1 MSNLAHELMAD
12 EEWARL
18 SDAERIHRLE
28 LVIDLLLDL
37 MIADEIAR
45 HPPRLAQPTAPQ
57 ADQAR
62 RGRSGGRSRRDGG
75 SLPTCD

>member
-1 MSNLAHELMAD
+1 MSNRAHELMAD

-45 HPPRLAQPTAPQ
+45 HPPRVAQQ
-57 ADQAR
+57 VDQGDRAQ
-62 RGRSGGRSRRDGG
+62 RGGGRSRGDGG
-75 SLPTCD
+75 PLPTCD

>member
-12 EEWARL
+12 EEWALL

-28 LVIDLLLDL
+28 LVIDLLLDI

-45 HPPRLAQPTAPQ
+45 HSPEVAPQ
-57 ADQAR
+57 QQQQAQMAR
-62 RGRSGGRSRRDGG
+62 RGPEEKVRRLND
-75 SLPTCD
+75 

>member
-18 SDAERIHRLE
+18 SDAERVRRLE

-45 HPPRLAQPTAPQ
+45 HPPRVAQQ
-57 ADQAR
+57 VDQGDRAQ
-62 RGRSGGRSRRDGG
+62 RGGGRSRGDGG
-75 SLPTCD
+75 PLPTCD

>member
-45 HPPRLAQPTAPQ
+45 HPPRV
-57 ADQAR
+57 AR
-62 RGRSGGRSRRDGG
+62 RGHEEREEKVRRLND
-75 SLPTCD
+75 

>member
-1 MSNLAHELMAD
+1 MSNRAHELMAD

-45 HPPRLAQPTAPQ
+45 HPPCRVTQ
-57 ADQAR
+57 D
-62 RGRSGGRSRRDGG
+62 GGRSRGDGG
-75 SLPTCD
+75 PLPTCD

>member
-12 EEWARL
+12 EEWAQL

-28 LVIDLLLDL
+28 LVIDLLFDI

-45 HPPRLAQPTAPQ
+45 HPPRVAQQ
-57 ADQAR
+57 VDQGDRAQ
-62 RGRSGGRSRRDGG
+62 RGGGRSRGDGG
-75 SLPTCD
+75 PLPTCD

>member
-1 MSNLAHELMAD
+1 MAAIPAR
-12 EEWARL
+12 ARL

-45 HPPRLAQPTAPQ
+45 HPPRVAQQQ
-57 ADQAR
+57 AQMAR
-62 RGRSGGRSRRDGG
+62 RGHDEREEKVRRLND
-75 SLPTCD
+75 

>member
-45 HPPRLAQPTAPQ
+45 HPPRVAQQQ
-57 ADQAR
+57 AQMAR
-62 RGRSGGRSRRDGG
+62 RGREEKVRRLND
-75 SLPTCD
+75 

>member
-12 EEWARL
+12 EEWALL

-28 LVIDLLLDL
+28 LVIDLLLDI

-45 HPPRLAQPTAPQ
+45 HPPRVAQQ
-57 ADQAR
+57 AQQVDQAR
-62 RGRSGGRSRRDGG
+62 RGRAGGRSRGDGG
-75 SLPTCD
+75 PLPTCD

>member
-18 SDAERIHRLE
+18 SDAEHIHRLE

-45 HPPRLAQPTAPQ
+45 HPPRVAQQ
-57 ADQAR
+57 VDQGDRAQ
-62 RGRSGGRSRRDGG
+62 RGGGRSRGDGG
-75 SLPTCD
+75 PLPTCD

>member
-45 HPPRLAQPTAPQ
+45 HPPRVAQQ
-57 ADQAR
+57 VDQGDRAQ
-62 RGRSGGRSRRDGG
+62 RGGGRSRGDGG
-75 SLPTCD
+75 PLPTCD

>member
-12 EEWARL
+12 EEWALL

-28 LVIDLLLDL
+28 LVIDLLLDI

-45 HPPRLAQPTAPQ
+45 HPPRAAQKQTRHGQ
-57 ADQAR
+57 GEKVR
-62 RGRSGGRSRRDGG
+62 RLND
-75 SLPTCD
+75 